1 MCVYEKV
8 LSVFSSFLSR
18 IFSSRSKEPL
28 LNNAEDN
35 IPLKIFVIKEG
46 GKFFHNFKL
55 FHHDTITS
63 IDTLIFLPHYGIFFG
78 KTMEWK
84 ASELDNATVERF
96 SRQSKRPAATNLES
110 TEAKIRSKL
119 EDVLSFNFTPVHR
132 FIWMKYLSEIEFDA
146 LDPSFHELLPK
157 ERILFAD
164 DTVDTIRTKLNTI
177 GEYQTTSLSSTQI
190 IGALSTHTFI
200 LPTAGYPLGSMLS
213 PQQQHFL
220 SIPLQ
225 GETTLYGDYGSGKS
239 TLLIR
244 KAMLMLLSNPE
255 EKIIIVAPTL
265 LASELLRND
274 FVSLMYYGVLSIDLN
289 RIIFTHLS
297 EELENLK
304 AFHDITAI
312 FCDDYYLMNSRFIT
326 TLKQKMGHKTLLFS
340 SVTEESDSST
350 NIHLN
355 YTYRHKPSQSMFQC
369 TEKEILPTLL
379 SELRKYMLNASKG
392 IILVLDEANLIL
404 LYKEPIDEYLGVNSR
419 SLTRDFSLQ
428 YQDLDDLI
436 ITTADCLS
444 GVSGSHVILLTAASY
459 EDYTYVLS
467 RASETATIISYSKP
481 HTENCNAENYQE

>member
-1 MCVYEKV
+1 M
-8 LSVFSSFLSR
+8 FFSFLSR
-18 IFSSRSKEPL
+18 IFSSKSKEPL
-28 LNNAEDN
+28 LNNPEDN

-46 GKFFHNFKL
+46 GKFFHDFKL
-55 FHHDTITS
+55 FHHNTITP

-78 KTMEWK
+78 KTLEWK
-84 ASELDNATVERF
+84 ASELDNATVERS
-96 SRQSKRPAATNLES
+96 SRQSKRPAATNLEGVE
-110 TEAKIRSKL
+110 TKLRSKL
-119 EDVLSFNFTPVHR
+119 EDVLSFNFTPVQR
-132 FIWMKYLSEIEFDA
+132 FIWMKNLLEIEFDT

-164 DTVDTIRTKLNTI
+164 DTVDAIRTKLNAI
-177 GEYQTTSLSSTQI
+177 GEYQTNPLSSAQI

-200 LPTAGYPLGSMLS
+200 LPTPGYPLGSILS

-220 SIPLQ
+220 NLPLQ
-225 GETTLYGDYGSGKS
+225 GVTTLYGDYGSGKS

-265 LASELLRND
+265 LASEILRD
-274 FVSLMYYGVLSIDLN
+274 GFVSLMYYGALNIDLN

-297 EELENLK
+297 QELENLK
-304 AFHDITAI
+304 LFHDTTAI
-312 FCDDYYLMNSRFIT
+312 FCDDSYLMNSRFIT
-326 TLKQKMGHKTLLFS
+326 ELKQKMGHKILLFS
-340 SVTEESDSST
+340 SVTEESSPST

-355 YTYRHKPSQSMFQC
+355 YTYRQKPSQSMFQC
-369 TEKEILPTLL
+369 TEKEILPTML
-379 SELRKYMLNASKG
+379 SELRKYTLDSNKG
-392 IILVLDEANLIL
+392 IILVLDEANIIP

-436 ITTADCLS
+436 ITTTDCLS
-444 GVSGSHVILLTAASY
+444 GVSGSHVILLTAEPY

-481 HTENCNAENYQE
+481 HTENHNAENY